1 MKEDH
6 EERPEGLRLTE
17 ELEERLHPSRYLG
30 YDRDHLGVALLRRE
44 MFEVAE
50 ALFRRAVYLN
60 PYEAGFKQH
69 LAWCLF
75 RMDRLG
81 EALACID
88 EALSQKPDDPDAP
101 VVRERIIAKMD
112 QGGTAAASS

>member
-1 MKEDH
+1 MPQGH

-60 PYEAGFKQH
+60 PYEAAFKQH

-75 RMDRLG
+75 RMDRLE
-81 EALACID
+81 EALTIID
-88 EALSQKPDDPDAP
+88 KALEQRPDDPDAP
-101 VVRERIIAKMD
+101 VVRAKILD
-112 QGGTAAASS
+112 KLARSRE